1 MDPEGRGNEKE
12 EGGVEEG
19 ETIIR
24 LYYIRKEFTFNKREK
39 VNMFCE
45 LFLKTMDKI

>member
-1 MDPEGRGNEKE
+1 MRHKKGEDPEGRGDEKE

-19 ETIIR
+19 ETIIS
-24 LYYIRKEFTFNKREK
+24 LYYMRKEFTLNMREK

-45 LFLKTMDKI
+45 LH